1 MISVTKLYCSRLAPD
16 SPTGYRADPEAA
28 RQGFDSPAA
37 GAPPRAIAVKPAL
50 TWNLTRTCNLNC
62 SHCYSDAE
70 PSKRPDELSTREAR
84 ALIEDVGRFGV
95 PTLRLAG
102 GEPLMRADLLELIAC
117 AHGQGIRTV
126 LLTNGTLITPAVAT
140 RLKRSGIDD
149 VSISLETL
157 HTAHDC
163 LRGKPGAFEAS
174 MAGLRNCAEAGQRA
188 GIRVTLR
195 KVNYRDLNE
204 IFDFIEREKIA
215 RACFHHL
222 VYAGRGN
229 DARANDL
236 SHLETR
242 QAMDLILRRAEDFH
256 RRGLN
261 SEILTDDNLV
271 DGIYLYLKA
280 SQSDPFRAEQIYKT
294 LAQEGGGT
302 SGSGVGTG
310 NIDAQGNVHP
320 DQFWSHYTMGN
331 IRQRPFGEIW
341 ADTSDPLLR
350 GLRNCLPLLK
360 GRCAKCLWKP
370 LCRGNLRVRAE
381 RVYGDPWMPDPAC
394 YLSHEELSRGMS
406 MSSETLEDNVLFE
419 EEAA

>member
-28 RQGFDSPAA
+28 RQRFDSPVA
-37 GAPPRAIAVKPAL
+37 GVPSCAVPVKPAL

-70 PSKRPDELSTREAR
+70 PSQCPDELSTREAR
-84 ALIEDVGRFGV
+84 SLIEDLGRFGV
-95 PTLRLAG
+95 PTLLLRG
-102 GEPLMRADLLELIAC
+102 GEPLMRADLLELIAY

-126 LLTNGTLITPAVAT
+126 LLTNGTLITAPVAA
-140 RLKRSGIDD
+140 RLKRSGIDY

-157 HTAHDC
+157 HSAHDC
-163 LRGKPGAFEAS
+163 LRGKPGAFGAS
-174 MAGLRNCAEAGQRA
+174 VAGLRNCAEAGQRA

-195 KVNYRDLNE
+195 KKNYRDLNE
-204 IFDFIEREKIA
+204 IFDFIEREEIT

-229 DARANDL
+229 DAHADDL

-261 SEILTDDNLV
+261 IEILTDDNSV
-271 DGIYLYLKA
+271 DGVYLYLKA
-280 SQSDPFRAEQIYKT
+280 SQSDPLRAEQIYNA
-294 LAQEGGGT
+294 LSQDGNGT
-302 SGSGVGTG
+302 CASGVGTG
-310 NIDAQGNVHP
+310 NIDAQGNIHP
-320 DQFWSHYTMGN
+320 DQFWSHYTLGN
-331 IRQRPFGEIW
+331 IRQRPFSEIW

-370 LCRGNLRVRAE
+370 LCRGNMRVRAE

-394 YLSHEELSRGMS
+394 YLSNEEVSREIPQPTDTM
-406 MSSETLEDNVLFE
+406 EDNVLVE